1 VAASIRLLQAACIF
15 AVLASVAG
23 ACWWL
28 YATVVRSDWLGVA
41 YGTAAVLCAMTWAA
55 GVILI
60 DRGLR
65 GRGSRN
71 TRTLL

>member
-1 VAASIRLLQAACIF
+1 MTASIRLLQAACIF

-28 YATVVRSDWLGVA
+28 YATTARADWLGVA
-41 YGTAAVLCAMTWAA
+41 FAAAAVVCALAWAA

-65 GRGSRN
+65 RVR
-71 TRTLL
+71 RARP